1 MYIVWFFKTQY
12 SALHSITGIKELRV
26 RTCYVADIV
35 LYIVGDWRGPR
46 HNTYYSGQ
54 VNLCWW
60 WWWCILGDFTF
71 WLDL

>member
-54 VNLCWW
+54 VNLC
-60 WWWCILGDFTF
+60 
-71 WLDL
+71 